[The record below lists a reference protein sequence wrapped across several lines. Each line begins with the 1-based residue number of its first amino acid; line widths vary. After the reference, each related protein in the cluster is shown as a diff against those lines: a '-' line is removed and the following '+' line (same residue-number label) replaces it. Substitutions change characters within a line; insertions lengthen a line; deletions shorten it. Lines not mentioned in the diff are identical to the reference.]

1 MIKNFDIGFILF
13 AYNEEKNLTILLEQI
28 IDTLKFNKKI
38 KKVFISICIQ
48 GKYESVKEVEDLKY
62 KYSKELNFNISYI
75 YFKQPLG
82 IKKAF
87 QKAYENL
94 PKNLENYITMDCDL
108 NHDPR
113 DLNKLLEKFSEGFDI
128 VIGSRYCEGGKIVGM
143 PYWKKTLSILFNKF
157 ISIILKFPVIDK
169 TSGFR
174 IIKHK
179 ELNKVIQNTNSNG
192 FPFYSEFLMILKNQ
206 DKRIIEVPI
215 IFKKRVIGVSKM
227 RIMKTI
233 FDYLYLF
240 YLIIFKIKN

>member
-1 MIKNFDIGFILF
+1 MKKNFDIGFILF
-13 AYNEEKNLTILLEQI
+13 AYNEEKNLTILLERI

-48 GKYESVKEVEDLKY
+48 GNYDSVKEVEGLKY
-62 KYSKELNFNISYI
+62 KYSKELKFNILYS

-94 PKNLENYITMDCDL
+94 PKNLENFITMDCDL

-113 DLNKLLEKFSEGFDI
+113 DMNKLLEKFCEGFDI
-128 VIGSRYCEGGKIVGM
+128 VIGSRYCEGGKIIGM
-143 PYWKKTLSILFNKF
+143 PYWKKTLSVLFNKL
-157 ISIILKFPVIDK
+157 ISIIFKFPVIDK

-179 ELNKVIQNTNSNG
+179 ELNQIIQNTNSNG
-192 FPFYSEFLMILKNQ
+192 FPFYSEFLMISKNQ
-206 DKRIIEVPI
+206 DKRIVEVPI
-215 IFKKRVIGVSKM
+215 TFKKRVNGVSKM
-227 RIMKTI
+227 RITKTI

-240 YLIIFKIKN
+240 YLMIFKLKK

>member
-48 GKYESVKEVEDLKY
+48 GNYVSVKEVEDLKY
-62 KYSKELNFNISYI
+62 KYSKELNFDISYI

-157 ISIILKFPVIDK
+157 ISIFLKFPVIDK

-206 DKRIIEVPI
+206 DKRIIE
-215 IFKKRVIGVSKM
+215 FLLSLKKELLA
-227 RIMKTI
+227 
-233 FDYLYLF
+233 FL
-240 YLIIFKIKN
+240 N

>member
-13 AYNEEKNLTILLEQI
+13 AYNEEKNLTILLERI
-28 IDTLKFNKKI
+28 IDTLKINKKV

-48 GKYESVKEVEDLKY
+48 GNYDSVKEVEDLKY
-62 KYSKELNFNISYI
+62 KYFKELNFNISYI

-87 QKAYENL
+87 KKAYENL

-113 DLNKLLEKFSEGFDI
+113 DLNKLLEKFSEGFEI
-128 VIGSRYCEGGKIVGM
+128 VIGSRYCKGGKIVGM

-157 ISIILKFPVIDK
+157 ISLILKFPVIDK

-179 ELNKVIQNTNSNG
+179 ELDKIIQNTNSNG
-192 FPFYSEFLMILKNQ
+192 FSFYSEFLMILKNQ
-206 DKRIIEVPI
+206 DKKIVEVPI
-215 IFKKRVIGVSKM
+215 TFKKRVTGVSKM

-240 YLIIFKIKN
+240 YLIIFKIKK